1 MDGSIHTAST
11 ASNNNKITLWLILLT
26 LACSISFGAQPW
38 TVRTKLAQA
47 HTHAAW
53 FISVD
58 TSSSTRVSYTSLLNF
73 CTRSTTLALTCLL
86 DSEQQASSMDDDDNQ
101 VIHRHDDTPHM
112 VQLDYNIHRV
122 TAAWSCAASTNLLS
136 LWIRLLLVAPA
147 LVLLY

>member
-1 MDGSIHTAST
+1 MYMHRLFYFKLHHGMVCFYSPG
-11 ASNNNKITLWLILLT
+11 LILLT
-26 LACSISFGAQPW
+26 LACSICFGAQPW
-38 TVRTKLAQA
+38 TVCTKLAQA

-58 TSSSTRVSYTSLLNF
+58 TSSSTRVSYTRLLNF

-86 DSEQQASSMDDDDNQ
+86 DSEQQASFVDDDDNQ

-122 TAAWSCAASTNLLS
+122 TATWSCAASTNLLS
-136 LWIRLLLVAPA
+136 RESVSYL
-147 LVLLY
+147 